1 VGYDH
6 PVMARLL
13 ALAIALSVGATGL
26 LPARDRARCVAMDRL
41 MAPGDDCCPR
51 CTEPSRSIGPPCCE
65 LVHGRVLDARSPA
78 PPSHARIAPAPF
90 AGFVAFASCAA
101 AARDP
106 IARRLAAVRHERPPG
121 DRGQRLSTV
130 LRV

>member
-1 VGYDH
+1 
-6 PVMARLL
+6 MARLL

-41 MAPGDDCCPR
+41 MAPGDDCCAR
-51 CTEPSRSIGPPCCE
+51 CTDPSRSIGPPCCE
-65 LVHGRVLDARSPA
+65 LVRGRALDARSPA

-90 AGFVAFASCAA
+90 AGFVAFASSTAGA
-101 AARDP
+101 LDP
-106 IARRLAAVRHERPPG
+106 IACRLAAARHERPLR
-121 DRGQRLSTV
+121 DLVQRLSTV